1 MIRTAMRAACALL
14 LGVGLM
20 AATATPAHAERRCE
34 REVRKAEEHYRDAVR
49 RHGEHSK
56 QAEHARR
63 EVENA
68 RARCR

>member
-1 MIRTAMRAACALL
+1 
-14 LGVGLM
+14 M